1 VGIPKIVCQENGK
14 RVYPNVIIQIGVPNE
29 FKFQMGVIYKGK
41 GRKNL
46 LSNARGARF
55 YAAKTRRGRVRL
67 PARARAAGAI
77 PEQGM
82 SRSVMSEIR
91 VGEEAQ
97 LCVRRVMTEVTRWGQ
112 PRAE

>member
-1 VGIPKIVCQENGK
+1 MFMFVFAGIS
-14 RVYPNVIIQIGVPNE
+14 
-29 FKFQMGVIYKGK
+29 VIYTGK
-41 GRKNL
+41 GRENL